1 MKRIKK
7 LLLLLTIGLI
17 SFLLSGCLRS
27 MQLNE
32 RALVQAIGI
41 DLEGTNIHLTLQI
54 FSPSSSS
61 KIGVS
66 EAAENAKI
74 ISASGKSII
83 EAMENAARTQG
94 KQLFI
99 GHNRIIVIGRSMA
112 VNGIKE
118 ELNYFST
125 ASTMRHNTK
134 LLVCDGT
141 AQSVLTAKV
150 NSGMLSA
157 EALERLSESANTN
170 GTLRN
175 VKLYEFLRS
184 IENRNDSA
192 VIPMISIIE
201 TQQPQTAASQSGS
214 EGGGSE
220 GGGSEGGGGS
230 LAPVSNVEL
239 GNTAIFTDGKMSG
252 ILDKKE
258 SRGLLWLQDRVR
270 GTTIEIENEKFEIA
284 AIKLFSSKSKLR
296 FENKNGE
303 MKFILDIA
311 ASATV
316 GESLLQNLKQA
327 GLDDMPDLALAAQK
341 VIEEESR
348 AAFEKAI
355 NHYEAD
361 VFNLGN
367 IIWKTDKALWDTIH
381 TAPEKIL
388 KNLSF
393 EVNAKINIE
402 RTGLELSK

>member
-41 DLEGTNIHLTLQI
+41 DLEGTDIHLTLQI

-74 ISASGKSII
+74 ISSSGKSII
-83 EAMENAARTQG
+83 EAMENAARMQG

-112 VNGIKE
+112 VRGIKE

-125 ASTMRHNTK
+125 ASTMRHNAK

-157 EALERLSESANTN
+157 EALERLSDSANTN

-184 IENRNDSA
+184 IENRHDSA

-201 TQQPQTAASQSGS
+201 NQQPQTAASQSGG
-214 EGGGSE
+214 EGGKSD
-220 GGGSEGGGGS
+220 SS

-239 GNTAIFTDGKMSG
+239 GNTAIFTDGKMNG

-258 SRGLLWLQDRVR
+258 SRGLLWLQNRVR
-270 GTTIEIENEKFEIA
+270 STTIEIENEKFEIA
-284 AIKLFSSKSKLR
+284 ALKLFSSKSKLR

-303 MKFILDIA
+303 MKFILDVA

-327 GLDDMPDLALAAQK
+327 GLDDMSDLALAAQK
-341 VIEEESR
+341 IIEEESR
-348 AAFEKAI
+348 AAFGKAI

-367 IIWKTDKALWDTIH
+367 IIWKSDKTLWSTIH
-381 TAPEKIL
+381 TAPEKTL
-388 KNLSF
+388 KKLSF
-393 EVNAKINIE
+393 EVNATINIE